1 MEKIIR
7 EVKLARGVL
16 IDNDN
21 ILLVQDIRPGQ
32 GHFFLPGGNVEAGES
47 IKGTLAREWEE
58 ELGWKVHAGAFIG
71 CLEHKWSYNRKQ
83 DDAPVDVIEVNYLFV
98 TEASAQ
104 TLKRDPTSR
113 EPHLKFSWV
122 PIKELST
129 INLLPVPL
137 KSLIPDIATAKPT
150 AIWASTL

>member
-7 EVKLARGVL
+7 EIKLARGVL

-21 ILLVQDIRPGQ
+21 VLLVQDIRPGQ

-47 IKGTLAREWEE
+47 IKSTLTREWEE
-58 ELGWKVHAGAFIG
+58 ELGWKVQAGAFIG

-83 DDAPVDVIEVNYLFV
+83 DDAPVDVVEVNYLFM
-98 TEASAQ
+98 TKASEQ

-113 EPHLKFSWV
+113 EPHLQFSWV
-122 PIKELST
+122 PINELAT
-129 INLLPVPL
+129 INLLPGPL
-137 KSLIPDIATAKPT
+137 KSLIPDIATSKPT